1 MSELDNDGQ
10 RKRRTGIVL
19 PSILILIGIL
29 LLLNNLG
36 LVDWNVWGAIARF
49 WPLILIAVGLELIL
63 GKRSISGAV
72 GLMIILVIVAG
83 SALAFRSPTSRGAT
97 RTRVEKPLSGATSAE
112 IEIDMGVGA
121 LYLGSLANSSYLV
134 SGTVETAAG
143 GWLTQDFS
151 ITGTKARLVLSEN
164 RGFPFFSMGKQP
176 AMKWD
181 LALNEGIPMRLDIRT
196 GVGETRIDLEHV
208 LATDVELRTGVGKT
222 DLTLPATGDVKAALS
237 GGIGE
242 TVIHIPR
249 GVAARI
255 RTKTGIGAVQVY
267 GDYTRINSEY
277 ISSDFNT
284 AKNRVDL
291 EVKGG
296 IGSIRIQDR

>member
-1 MSELDNDGQ
+1 MLSTENKDFL
-10 RKRRTGIVL
+10 
-19 PSILILIGIL
+19 SFS
-29 LLLNNLG
+29 LG
-36 LVDWNVWGAIARF
+36 RQ
-49 WPLILIAVGLELIL
+49 P
-63 GKRSISGAV
+63 
-72 GLMIILVIVAG
+72 
-83 SALAFRSPTSRGAT
+83 
-97 RTRVEKPLSGATSAE
+97 EK
-112 IEIDMGVGA
+112 
-121 LYLGSLANSSYLV
+121 
-134 SGTVETAAG
+134 
-143 GWLTQDFS
+143 
-151 ITGTKARLVLSEN
+151 
-164 RGFPFFSMGKQP
+164 
-176 AMKWD
+176 KWD
-181 LALNEGIPMRLDIRT
+181 LALNEGIPIRLDIRT
-196 GVGETRIDLEHV
+196 GVGEARIDLERV

-291 EVKGG
+291 ELKDG
-296 IGSIRIQDR
+296 IRSIRIQDR

>member
-1 MSELDNDGQ
+1 M
-10 RKRRTGIVL
+10 
-19 PSILILIGIL
+19 
-29 LLLNNLG
+29 
-36 LVDWNVWGAIARF
+36 
-49 WPLILIAVGLELIL
+49 
-63 GKRSISGAV
+63 
-72 GLMIILVIVAG
+72 
-83 SALAFRSPTSRGAT
+83 
-97 RTRVEKPLSGATSAE
+97 
-112 IEIDMGVGA
+112 
-121 LYLGSLANSSYLV
+121 
-134 SGTVETAAG
+134 
-143 GWLTQDFS
+143 
-151 ITGTKARLVLSEN
+151 
-164 RGFPFFSMGKQP
+164 
-176 AMKWD
+176 
-181 LALNEGIPMRLDIRT
+181 
-196 GVGETRIDLEHV
+196 